1 MRFIPLF
8 VLLMSFDLFACWRLT
23 GRMSVN
29 RESLIINEKIDHDKS
44 YSFPKGKYL
53 IHIKMPSKFE
63 LPDGVKEKKNRY
75 LLEVKIQE
83 KKGTILEEIIN
94 TKILGKKE
102 IDANL
107 VSSGGKSITDIQ
119 IKVEDI

>member
-1 MRFIPLF
+1 
-8 VLLMSFDLFACWRLT
+8 
-23 GRMSVN
+23 
-29 RESLIINEKIDHDKS
+29 
-44 YSFPKGKYL
+44 
-53 IHIKMPSKFE
+53 MPSKFE